1 MTIKLIKNNFAK
13 WITIYKS
20 NIIIG
25 FGEVK
30 DLFLMLILLLLSFL
44 FLLHKKQFI
53 SKFIILLV
61 FITIGNIALVA
72 IAEAVI
78 KRYTFY
84 NNWIVLAI
92 VLVLFQYCFQNTTNE

>member
-1 MTIKLIKNNFAK
+1 M
-13 WITIYKS
+13 
-20 NIIIG
+20 IG

-61 FITIGNIALVA
+61 FITIGYVGW
-72 IAEAVI
+72 V
-78 KRYTFY
+78 
-84 NNWIVLAI
+84 
-92 VLVLFQYCFQNTTNE
+92 